1 MISDDF
7 DVTINA
13 LLRAGKTRTLVYH
26 FSFGLK
32 SSEHLYPALA
42 VEDSYCRTIKG
53 SHFFLQVIDIR
64 QNTT

>member
-32 SSEHLYPALA
+32 FSEHFYPALA
-42 VEDSYCRTIKG
+42 VEDLRFTLFSSSYRTRPKWA
-53 SHFFLQVIDIR
+53 R
-64 QNTT
+64 